1 MTLAHGETS
10 IKDVR
15 VEGPPG
21 DDGATVIIAIASS
34 REERVRLASLV
45 IGHAPVLLVSS
56 PEELLSLLVSS
67 APPTEAPSVRP
78 RVVEPLPRAP
88 VGTADAV
95 LEVDS
100 DRRVATWSGRT
111 VPLSPL
117 EHDLLRYLLLAQ
129 LGHTC
134 TFESLHR
141 AVWGNDHLGGR
152 GDVWSVVKRLR
163 RKLDELDCPLRIQA
177 VRGVGLRLVDPGAV
191 LSTNAE
197 EARESRNQIWE

>member
-1 MTLAHGETS
+1 MTLAWGEKS

-15 VEGPPG
+15 TERAPG
-21 DDGATVIIAIASS
+21 ADGATVIIAVASS
-34 REERVRLASLV
+34 TEERVRMASLV
-45 IGHAPVLLVSS
+45 TGHAPVLLVSS
-56 PEELLSLLVSS
+56 LEELLPLLVGT
-67 APPTEAPSVRP
+67 APPVEAPSVHP

-88 VGTADAV
+88 VGTADVA

-117 EHDLLRYLLLAQ
+117 EHDLLRHLLLTQ

-152 GDVWSVVKRLR
+152 GNVRSVVKRLR

-177 VRGVGLRLVDPGAV
+177 VRGVGLRLVTP
-191 LSTNAE
+191 
-197 EARESRNQIWE
+197 ARCWQRTPKKRERT